1 MAPALAKPDSTGDV
15 LFCSQLKIPALS
27 YRAAQGFQE
36 RSYLLDTE
44 GTASMTRTS
53 SSKDTRDLQRS
64 PLPPGLPLGCLC
76 SVFASLL
83 IGPLRKVK
91 AFSHQACAAHL
102 LRRPRLVHSQTKVSG
117 AISGA
122 FAPGRPLATVQTT
135 VTPKDRRGGDGHKRE
150 GRHSVLSLMI
160 QERARAHPV

>member
-122 FAPGRPLATVQTT
+122 FGSLRPRQATGYCANNSD
-135 VTPKDRRGGDGHKRE
+135 PKGPTRG
-150 GRHSVLSLMI
+150 
-160 QERARAHPV
+160 